1 MHKAPDAF
9 TVYIFAAFLRDKPGH
24 RPVTD
29 TAFMIAL
36 EAADYTRDLCIGS
49 RKGMLKVVVVTLPGY
64 VSNTAE
70 EAHVSDSASEDFIDG
85 LILDFFLKPDAG
97 VPLSSISASR

>member
-1 MHKAPDAF
+1 M
-9 TVYIFAAFLRDKPGH
+9 V
-24 RPVTD
+24 V
-29 TAFMIAL
+29 L
-36 EAADYTRDLCIGS
+36 EAADHTRDLCIDS
-49 RKGMLKVVVVTLPGY
+49 RKGMPKVGVVALPGY

-70 EAHVSDSASEDFIDG
+70 EAHVSDSSSEGFIDG

>member
-1 MHKAPDAF
+1 
-9 TVYIFAAFLRDKPGH
+9 
-24 RPVTD
+24 
-29 TAFMIAL
+29 MIAL
-36 EAADYTRDLCIGS
+36 EAADHICDFCIGS

-70 EAHVSDSASEDFIDG
+70 EAHVSDAFSEDFIDG